1 LRRTWPEIRLRLVNA
16 EYESTVSTEEIARCK
31 ALAKKLGVFEL
42 IEWRTDFQ
50 SDDSSL
56 AQLAECDLLILPYDE
71 SSESASGAVR
81 IALAS
86 GVAVAVTPAAIFDEL
101 GPAVVRFDGFDQDT
115 IDRGVARLLTD
126 QTTRQEMQKEATKWL
141 AQRNW
146 QVLAKRLNGML
157 RGLYTSRTTAGIR

>member
-1 LRRTWPEIRLRLVNA
+1 M
-16 EYESTVSTEEIARCK
+16 
-31 ALAKKLGVFEL
+31 
-42 IEWRTDFQ
+42 
-50 SDDSSL
+50 
-56 AQLAECDLLILPYDE
+56 
-71 SSESASGAVR
+71 
-81 IALAS
+81 
-86 GVAVAVTPAAIFDEL
+86 TPAAIFDEL

-115 IDRGVARLLTD
+115 IDRGIARLLTD